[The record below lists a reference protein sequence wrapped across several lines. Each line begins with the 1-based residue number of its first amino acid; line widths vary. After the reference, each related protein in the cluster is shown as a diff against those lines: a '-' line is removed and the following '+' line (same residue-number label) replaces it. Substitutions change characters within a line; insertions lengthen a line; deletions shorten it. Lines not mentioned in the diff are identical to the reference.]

1 MSQMK
6 QGGPE
11 GDERHSTLMNN
22 AGAIRAICSA
32 VEGTLG
38 PKGLDTML
46 VGAGGE
52 VIITNDGVTI
62 LEKMDV
68 THPAA
73 RLLIQVARAQQN
85 EVGDGTT
92 TATVL
97 AGALV
102 GEGVAQV
109 TRGVPVAKVVS
120 GMALGIREAIGAV
133 KRKARTLAGMDD
145 PMLRQIALV
154 AGREHED
161 IARLVVSAAER
172 LGAEKLRDPRF
183 AFSETVVSDE
193 KADNEVW
200 PGLLLRKKP
209 LNAQMHIGLSGKRVL
224 VLYDAFE
231 PESIGEEA
239 LATEA
244 GFHRYLELNKQFTQ
258 LLHKLVA
265 LDVGLVLVDRGVHPE
280 AEQFCADQGIIVIQR
295 AAKTDLHKACEF
307 TGAKPLKRIALQKS
321 EDELIDYLGFVED
334 VYYDAKLERV
344 RLAGGPR
351 EPAVT
356 IVVGASTREIVGERA
371 RIARD
376 AAASVQAAVR
386 GGIVPGGGAVEIAV
400 ARELERYR
408 EGIRGMEGFGVDAV
422 SQALRKPLSQIVVNA
437 GYNPLEKVE
446 EAKAAQ
452 HQGDTDTLGIDCDTG
467 QVIDMLQAGIVDPAP
482 VKIHALQAAGEVAAA
497 VLRIHTVIK
506 MRSAES
512 DDAY

>member
-6 QGGPE
+6 QSGSE

-46 VGAGGE
+46 VGAGGD

-102 GEGVAQV
+102 NEGVAQV

-120 GMALGIREAIGAV
+120 GMALGIREAIDAV
-133 KRKARTLAGMDD
+133 KRKARPIAGMDD
-145 PMLRQIALV
+145 PMLRQVAFV

-209 LNAQMHIGLSGKRVL
+209 LNAQMHIGLSNKRAL

-244 GFHRYLELNKQFTQ
+244 GFHRYMELNKQFSQ

-265 LDVGLVLVDRGVHPE
+265 LDIGLVLVDRGVHPE

-295 AAKTDLHKACEF
+295 ASKTDLHKVCEF
-307 TGAKPLKRIALQKS
+307 TGAKPLKRIALHKS

-334 VYYDAKLERV
+334 VYYDAKLERI

-422 SQALRKPLSQIVVNA
+422 AQALRKPLSQIVVNA
-437 GYNPLEKVE
+437 GFNPLEKVE

-467 QVIDMLQAGIVDPAP
+467 QLIDMLQAGIVDPAP

-506 MRSAES
+506 MRSADA